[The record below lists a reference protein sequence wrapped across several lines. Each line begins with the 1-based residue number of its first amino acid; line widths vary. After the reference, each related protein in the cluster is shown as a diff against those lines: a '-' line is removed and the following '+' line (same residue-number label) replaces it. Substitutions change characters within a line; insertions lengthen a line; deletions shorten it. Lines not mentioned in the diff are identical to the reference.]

1 MRCEQLSRSCRYCVP
16 ARICMNVKCIYAIK
30 IIIFI
35 GLIQWKEL
43 DKKLKPTRGKR
54 VALKVSNKAP
64 YAEVRTQALLKWKA
78 YQSNEYADGKEY
90 ALVFD
95 DGKEAQF
102 LPGSKEFFNLKRYK
116 EETGKDYKRIVLYLC
131 TTDDLSR
138 SEDFEQ
144 DNDSND
150 EYSVPAEKKAR
161 SQIQHDEIIARQ
173 LQSQFNDT
181 SPDDTIN
188 IVEDDELTMS
198 TENENVSSRQSDEKS
213 CSSGML
219 VENDHS
225 SAVPKIEEA
234 QKYQNSTD
242 IAQELAKQVDQSEQ
256 FYIVVRR
263 GSTLERQL
271 AIWQCE
277 AKKKN
282 TRKKVMVHFA
292 GEDGIDSGAMAKEF
306 FTSAID
312 KIGKNIF
319 PNGSPVSSMLNVHNG
334 TFHTCGQIVA
344 ASIAQGGPPPCFLE
358 ECIYDMLV
366 NQDVDM
372 NALVAEKHLT
382 SHEQAVLT
390 AITDDPTSFQE
401 VILEHEYT
409 GKIDTDHVNDI
420 VGTVMVSLVSKQL
433 LYLNEFRK
441 GLDLYDFASVMQTNA
456 GLCKDLFV
464 RGGSKVAD
472 ANYVVS
478 PA

>member
-1 MRCEQLSRSCRYCVP
+1 M
-16 ARICMNVKCIYAIK
+16 
-30 IIIFI
+30 
-35 GLIQWKEL
+35 
-43 DKKLKPTRGKR
+43 
-54 VALKVSNKAP
+54 
-64 YAEVRTQALLKWKA
+64 
-78 YQSNEYADGKEY
+78 
-90 ALVFD
+90 
-95 DGKEAQF
+95 
-102 LPGSKEFFNLKRYK
+102 
-116 EETGKDYKRIVLYLC
+116 C
-131 TTDDLSR
+131 TTNDLSR

-344 ASIAQGGPPPCFLE
+344 ATIAQGGPPPCFTE

-420 VGTVMVSLVSKQL
+420 VGTVMVSLVSKRL